1 MAESI
6 LLRFLR
12 GGLIDVNGDDAKLDK
27 IGLAAGELAG
37 ELRKSPSKAVAYVLA
52 AVDPE
57 VHADDPVIVDALDA
71 LSKHWVTYVNT
82 FSGPPVAV
90 ARAIILEALVQTAAD
105 NASVGAAFVALARN
119 AFSVSEPSTDT
130 AVWADVIMEIEK
142 DVDARAEAEWAV
154 PSSISAPVADL
165 KVPDFTPLTVTADP
179 TDVDHLKAGF
189 YAAAGPQYVN
199 PQQGQ
204 TLATNGNPHWPG
216 NNPPHWAGEFAARMA
231 VTVAEALDTGLKGMT
246 VGNADL
252 SEPIRSLATGV
263 SEYVAEALT
272 AVAAA
277 TTGLQRRVALVWW
290 KESLFSPTLRV
301 SYRDLPPIAAATLM
315 AFDLH
320 EQVPVSSPASVVAF
334 LAETVMSLPLVE
346 TEQTYAV
353 NDLVELAQTDDSLD
367 MARDV
372 GARIT
377 AVPEGRG
384 PVIALIGH
392 RDAPASRDRSAFRR
406 LTGVP
411 DDAHLTLPQWACWV
425 FRELQATSA
434 TAASKAGR
442 NSRRRSRG

>member
-12 GGLIDVNGDDAKLDK
+12 DGLIDVNGDDAKLDK
-27 IGLAAGELAG
+27 IGLAAGELASG
-37 ELRKSPSKAVAYVLA
+37 LRKSPSKAVAYVLA

-57 VHADDPVIVDALDA
+57 VDAGDPVIVEALDA

-82 FSGPPVAV
+82 FSGTPVAV
-90 ARAIILEALVQTAAD
+90 ARAIVLEGLVQAATD
-105 NASVGAAFVALARN
+105 TPSVGAAFVALARN
-119 AFSVSEPSTDT
+119 AFSVSVPSADT

-165 KVPDFTPLTVTADP
+165 KVPNPAPLTVTADRA
-179 TDVDHLKAGF
+179 DVDHLKAGF
-189 YAAAGPQYVN
+189 HAAAGPQYVD

-204 TLATNGNPHWPG
+204 TLPSNGNPHWAHQS
-216 NNPPHWAGEFAARMA
+216 PPNWAGEFGARMA
-231 VTVAEALDTGLKGMT
+231 VAVAEALDAGLNGLT
-246 VGNADL
+246 VENADL

-290 KESLFSPTLRV
+290 KESLFSPTRRV
-301 SYRDLPPIAAATLM
+301 SYRDLPPTAAATLM

-320 EQVPVSSPASVVAF
+320 QQVPVSSPASVVAF
-334 LAETVMSLPLVE
+334 LAETVMSLPLVD

-353 NDLVELAQTDDSLD
+353 NDLVEIAQTEKSLD
-367 MARDV
+367 MAR
-372 GARIT
+372 GAGALLT
-377 AVPEGRG
+377 AVPGGRG
-384 PVIALIGH
+384 PVIALIAH
-392 RDAPASRDRSAFRR
+392 CDAPASRDRSAFRR

-411 DDAHLTLPQWACWV
+411 DGARLTLAQWACWV

-434 TAASKAGR
+434 TAASKA
-442 NSRRRSRG
+442 SRGSKRRSRG